1 MPLHVQTDKTE
12 EVTCFVISFH
22 VISYVADGGTGT
34 GLTEEQHT
42 QGR

>member
-12 EVTCFVISFH
+12 EVHVLS

-34 GLTEEQHT
+34 ELTEEQRT
-42 QGR
+42 QGKSL